1 MHRHVHQ
8 TFSLKDLF
16 FEYHLHTNNAFIGHS
31 AVLCQQLG
39 VSLDETVS
47 ERDLDD
53 LLWVF
58 GCESSA
64 VRLLLLIFRTL
75 SLSASLSVS
84 PAVVL
89 WTALLS
95 GADRRADGGTA
106 QGDHGKSFE
115 EDEQIPHTPNLQQV
129 WLDQLLTFIT

>member
-1 MHRHVHQ
+1 MGAVVPRR
-8 TFSLKDLF
+8 FKLF
-16 FEYHLHTNNAFIGHS
+16 KKINLMFEYHLHASNNVYICDS
-31 AVLCQQLG
+31 PVLCQQLG

-64 VRLLLLIFRTL
+64 VRLLFFCTL
-75 SLSASLSVS
+75 SLMASLSIS
-84 PAVVL
+84 LVVVIS
-89 WTALLS
+89 TILLS
-95 GADRRADGGTA
+95 GADRRADGRTA

-115 EDEQIPHTPNLQQV
+115 EDEQIPHTPNL
-129 WLDQLLTFIT
+129 